1 MLLCLIFPQLLVPF
15 VDIINVGYWQVL
27 FTTKEQLEKSQSATS
42 TFKCRGSTAAVRVDI
57 WFICYEFSDFHLIYR
72 LPNLVKKFQGN
83 LHLVKFL
90 KRKKRENYCLI
101 NNVINRYIY
110 IYIYIHVQI
119 RILRFL
125 PKNSVFE
132 LKSFG
137 DPILERL
144 SYVIVP

>member
-1 MLLCLIFPQLLVPF
+1 M
-15 VDIINVGYWQVL
+15 
-27 FTTKEQLEKSQSATS
+27 
-42 TFKCRGSTAAVRVDI
+42 
-57 WFICYEFSDFHLIYR
+57 IYR

-83 LHLVKFL
+83 LHLLKFL

-101 NNVINRYIY
+101 NNVINIY